1 MIPLRRPGSL
11 IMKSRLEWYSPAL
24 LLPLCA
30 APLGVASAA
39 DIGLVCADGSY
50 DLVELA
56 DCIAS
61 YAPPEDS
68 EGYVIPSLAVR
79 DDWRTVVQDL
89 LAMSD
94 ITECDDIVLPA
105 SLDDAY
111 DVITFHDFFDGR
123 DYCVAMEV
131 EDADDDGIVDRGW
144 GTLIVNPTPE
154 RYMSIDIFHPVDDNG
169 TDIMGAALFKGIQA
183 HTFVMGGSE
192 REANS
197 QTSPC
202 QSGRRIS
209 DPAHSIDN
217 LTFPTVVEID
227 EYHAQASHDNI
238 AIQFH
243 GMEAN
248 SCPDVHVYLTHGSTI
263 TPSPGDPIVTL
274 KNSFAALQPS
284 WSVATPGDL
293 ATCDKHGTSNVPGR
307 YLNSGDEGTVC
318 GSNVSG
324 YSGKFIHVEL
334 DPDSPLIRYR
344 NAGIWIDAIEDG
356 FPPLTPPPSTTTVS
370 FQDGMSYSGTTDTW
384 LYSTS
389 PTSNRGATTTLQV
402 DGAPGKT
409 AILRWDTSAV
419 PSGATVREAF
429 IELRITNKTTQTG
442 YYAYAMLRDWLEL
455 QATWNAYATGSPWQ
469 AVGAQG
475 FFDRVSNP
483 SGKLTARAVGPHV
496 FSLDPATVQLWI
508 DDPTENRGIVIA
520 NSNNSD
526 GVDFS
531 SREAATV
538 ADRPKLTIVYED

>member
-1 MIPLRRPGSL
+1 
-11 IMKSRLEWYSPAL
+11 MKSRLKWYSPAL
-24 LLPLCA
+24 LITFSA
-30 APLGVASAA
+30 APLGVASAE
-39 DIGLVCADGSY
+39 DVGLVCADGSY

-68 EGYVIPSLAVR
+68 EGYVVPSLAVR

-105 SLDDAY
+105 SLDAAY

-144 GTLIVNPTPE
+144 GTLIVNPTPD
-154 RYMSIDIFHPVDDNG
+154 RYISIDIFHPIDDNG
-169 TDIMGAALFKGIQA
+169 TEIMGAELFKGIQA

-227 EYHAQASHDNI
+227 QYHTQASHDNV

-248 SCPDVHVYLTHGSTI
+248 SCPDVHVYLTHGSTA
-263 TPSPGDPIVTL
+263 TPAPSDSIVTL
-274 KNSFAALQPS
+274 KNSFSVQQPT
-284 WSVATPGDL
+284 WLVATPGDP

-307 YLNSGDEGTVC
+307 YLNSGNEAAVC
-318 GSNVSG
+318 GSNVNG

-334 DPDSPLIRYR
+334 DPDSSNIRYR
-344 NAGIWIDAIEDG
+344 NARIWIDAIEDA
-356 FPPLTPPPSTTTVS
+356 FPPLTPPPATTTVS

-389 PTSNRGATTTLQV
+389 PTSNRGTTTTLQV
-402 DGAPGKT
+402 DGVPGKA
-409 AILRWDTSAV
+409 AILRWDTSTV
-419 PSGATVREAF
+419 PSGSTVREAF
-429 IELRITNKTTQTG
+429 IELRITNKSTQTG

-455 QATWNAYATGSPWQ
+455 QATWNVYATGSSWQ
-469 AVGAQG
+469 TAGAQG
-475 FFDRVSNP
+475 FFDRISNP
-483 SGKLTARAVGPHV
+483 FGKLTARALGSHV

-508 DDPTENRGIVIA
+508 DDPTQNHGIVIA
-520 NSNNSD
+520 NPSNSD
-526 GVDFS
+526 GVDFY
-531 SREAATV
+531 SREAPVV
-538 ADRPKLTIVYED
+538 ADRPKLTIVYEN

>member
-1 MIPLRRPGSL
+1 
-11 IMKSRLEWYSPAL
+11 MKSRFRWYSSSLLL
-24 LLPLCA
+24 LLPFSV
-30 APLGVASAA
+30 APVGVVSAE

-56 DCIAS
+56 DCIAAH
-61 YAPPEDS
+61 APPEDS
-68 EGYVIPSLAVR
+68 EGFVIPSLAVR
-79 DDWRTVVQDL
+79 NDWRGVVQDL

-94 ITECDDIVLPA
+94 ITQCDDIVLPA

-131 EDADDDGIVDRGW
+131 EDANDDGIVDRGW

-154 RYMSIDIFHPVDDNG
+154 RYVSIDILHPVDDND
-169 TDIMGAALFKGIQA
+169 TEIKGAAVFKGIQA

-217 LTFPTVVEID
+217 LIFPTVVEID
-227 EYHAQASHDNI
+227 EYHTLASHDNI

-248 SCPDVHVYLTHGSTI
+248 SCPAVHVYLTHGSTA
-263 TPSPGDPIVTL
+263 TPVPSDPITAL
-274 KNSFAALQPS
+274 KNSLSAQQPT
-284 WSVATPGDL
+284 WAVATPGDL

-307 YLNSGDEGTVC
+307 YLNSGNEGTVC
-318 GSNVSG
+318 GSNVNG

-334 DPDSPLIRYR
+334 DPDSSITRYR
-344 NAGIWIDAIEDG
+344 NALIWSAALNDA

-370 FQDGMSYSGTTDTW
+370 FQNSMSYAGTTDTW
-384 LYSTS
+384 LYSSS
-389 PTSNRGATTTLQV
+389 PTSNRGTVTTLEV

-409 AILRWDTSAV
+409 AIVRWDTSTV
-419 PSGATVREAF
+419 PIGSTVREAF
-429 IELRITNKTTQTG
+429 VELDITNKTTQKG
-442 YYAYAMLRDWLEL
+442 YYAYAMLRNWLEL
-455 QATWNAYATGSPWQ
+455 QTTWNVYASGSPWQ
-469 AVGAQG
+469 AAGAQG
-475 FFDRVSNP
+475 FFDRISNP
-483 SGKLTARAVGPHV
+483 FGKITARAVGPHV

-508 DDPTENRGIVIA
+508 DDPTQNYGIVLA
-520 NSNNSD
+520 NPNNTD
-526 GVDFS
+526 GIDFR
-531 SREAATV
+531 SRETPAV
-538 ADRPKLTIVYED
+538 EDRPKLTIVYED